1 LSQMLSAGMELL
13 VDDFTRAGELCE
25 AAVTDLVSAYTLGA
39 RVGETL
45 MDKTQRIQRLQDEAD
60 ELAAE
65 IIVRLQPQA
74 SDLRFV
80 KSCQKMT
87 SEFSRLVRYAYEIS
101 DFVTR
106 HATTETN
113 NENVKQIGDRTRSLI
128 EAGIRSLRTRDVA
141 LGEELKRVRPPP
153 FMTQSE
159 TERISATSSA
169 LLLRFLDRVS
179 NQAASIGN
187 SVRYIATGEG
197 S

>member
-1 LSQMLSAGMELL
+1 MLSAGMELL
-13 VDDFTRAGELCE
+13 VDDFSRAGELCE

-45 MDKTQRIQRLQDEAD
+45 LEKTRRIQRLQEEAD
-60 ELAAE
+60 EIAAE

-87 SEFSRLVRYAYEIS
+87 SEFSRLVRYAYDIS

-106 HATTETN
+106 HAAIDDNEET
-113 NENVKQIGDRTRSLI
+113 VKRVADHTRKLI
-128 EAGIRSLRTRDVA
+128 EAGIRSMRTRDFA
-141 LGEELKRVRPPP
+141 IGEELRRVKPSLYT
-153 FMTQSE
+153 TQSE
-159 TERISATSSA
+159 AKSVSATSSA
-169 LLLRFLDRVS
+169 LLLRFLDGVS
-179 NQAASIGN
+179 AQAASIGD
-187 SVRYIATGEG
+187 SVRYIATGEC